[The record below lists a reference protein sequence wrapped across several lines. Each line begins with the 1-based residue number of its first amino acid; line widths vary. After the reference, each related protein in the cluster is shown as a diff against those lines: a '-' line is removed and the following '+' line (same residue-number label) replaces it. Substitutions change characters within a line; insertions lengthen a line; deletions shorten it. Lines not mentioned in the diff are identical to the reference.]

1 MSDQYNGIV
10 HHLQGVHDARDP
22 SCCDLITTPSTNNR
36 LNNYKN
42 HSRNIEDFKKR
53 QNESNIEIRKQKKDL
68 QLLKRRV
75 FKIKEEEYD
84 LTGKKKS

>member
-10 HHLQGVHDARDP
+10 HHLQGVHSARDP
-22 SCCDLITTPSTNNR
+22 SYCDLLTTTSTNNR
-36 LNNYKN
+36 MNNYKN

-68 QLLKRRV
+68 QLLKRR
-75 FKIKEEEYD
+75 FFNIKEEDYD
-84 LTGKKKS
+84 LTGK